1 MNGLKMWYT
10 YTIEFYEIMRLMLI
24 ENMDGTIDNN
34 VNQNKSDSEKQ
45 VE

>member
-1 MNGLKMWYT
+1 MNGLKIWYI
-10 YTIEFYEIMRLMLI
+10 YTIEFYEIMRLILI